1 MAGMRNGHV
10 FGTFFCAQG
19 VLYDVCCANSALYFL
34 VVMHTWVYTV
44 LEGCGTCTFS
54 LTQCFEASIIIQI
67 SMVDSDAGCSM
78 KWRRYMCSS
87 ADAPFGSRRP
97 WRSLNFWTAKYSW
110 QTVLSPIGIYGAMLF
125 AYWGA
130 TYVPSGWLSV
140 IWGTSP
146 VFTGILAKRYL
157 GESLSWYRLF
167 GLLLSLAG
175 LAVIF
180 LHSGEIGER
189 AWLGVLLVV
198 GGVLVQ
204 SGTAVWLKHL
214 DAKEHGLMMTAT
226 GLLFSLP
233 LFALTWWLFDGEVP
247 ETIPLRAGLSIV
259 YLAVFGSLLGF
270 SLYYFLINQIEA
282 SKLALVTLVT
292 PVTALLIGRFLND
305 EPLTLTVYLGT
316 GLILLGLASYQWGRW
331 LLQWITR
338 TPS

>member
-1 MAGMRNGHV
+1 MLLKTTYHPLTGRPDQLNLQKGIVNTHVISAYLGVILIWSTTPLGIKWSGEEGISFLFGVSARMAIA
-10 FGTFFCAQG
+10 C
-19 VLYDVCCANSALYFL
+19 VLALLL
-34 VVMHTWVYTV
+34 VRV
-44 LEGCGTCTFS
+44 LRIPYH
-54 LTQCFEASIIIQI
+54 LTRKALLAYAI
-67 SMVDSDAGCSM
+67 SG
-78 KWRRYMCSS
+78 
-87 ADAPFGSRRP
+87 F
-97 WRSLNFWTAKYSW
+97 
-110 QTVLSPIGIYGAMLF
+110 GIYGAMLF

-167 GLLLSLAG
+167 GLMLSLAG